1 MTRLTE
7 VVRGRLA
14 EDPRLRTMT
23 LAIALAACGSASI
36 PPASSVPASAPETPK
51 IDAFAKAALDDHKAV
66 GLSIAVARGDKLLVA
81 KGYGFADL
89 EHKTPATADTVY
101 RIGSITKQFTAVA
114 ILQLAERGRLQLTDD
129 LRRYVPEFPAKPK
142 PVTLEH
148 LLTHTS
154 GIANYTDVK
163 DWLEIGA
170 KPMPRAQLLARFV
183 DKPLEFDPGTR
194 WEYSNSNYYLLGM
207 VIEAVTKRPYADVIR
222 DQLLVP
228 AGMRA
233 SGYCSEAM
241 PHHAQ
246 GYSLKGGEPKPAL
259 PVDMAHPFAAGA
271 LCATV
276 TDMIA
281 WQRAL
286 DTGKLLRPET
296 LARMRTQATLADGK
310 PTGYGYGLFL
320 GEIEGHHRVGHGGGI
335 NGFTSMLARYP
346 DDDLTIAV
354 LANAEVDTP
363 DKLEQK
369 IARLELGLP
378 EQEVKHDQVV
388 AAAER
393 TRYVGTYK
401 IEGFGPDAVEV
412 KVFEDG
418 AALKAQVT
426 GQPVATLLYQ
436 GKRSFRLDLDPDVEL
451 VFADGEHAPGF
462 TLHQAGMTIEAK
474 RAP

>member
-1 MTRLTE
+1 MTRLTL
-7 VVRGRLA
+7 V
-14 EDPRLRTMT
+14 
-23 LAIALAACGSASI
+23 IALAACGSAST
-36 PPASSVPASAPETPK
+36 PPASSVPAPAPETPK
-51 IDAFAKAALDDHKAV
+51 IDAFARAALHDHKAV
-66 GLSIAVARGDKLLVA
+66 GLSIAVARGDQLLVA

-89 EHKTPATADTVY
+89 AHQVPATADTVY

-114 ILQLAERGRLQLTDD
+114 ILQLAERGRLQLSDD
-129 LRRYVPEFPAKPK
+129 LRRYVPEFPAKPQ
-142 PVTLEH
+142 PITLEH

-154 GIANYTDVK
+154 GIPNYTAVK
-163 DWLEIGA
+163 DWIEIG
-170 KPMPRAQLLARFV
+170 KQPMTRAQLLALFA
-183 DKPLEFDPGTR
+183 DKPLDFAPGTH
-194 WEYSNSNYYLLGM
+194 WDYSNSNYYLLGM
-207 VIEAVTKRPYADVIR
+207 VIEAVTKRRYADVIR

-233 SGYCSEAM
+233 SGYCSDAM

-246 GYSLKGGEPKPAL
+246 GYSLKGGEPTPAQPL
-259 PVDMAHPFAAGA
+259 DMAHPYAAGA

-286 DTGKLLRPET
+286 DTGVLLRPQT
-296 LARMRTQATLADGK
+296 LARMRAQAKLADGK
-310 PTGYGYGLFL
+310 PTGYGYGLFI
-320 GEIEGHHRVGHGGGI
+320 GDIAGHPRIGHGGGI

-378 EQEVKHDQVV
+378 EQDVKHDQVV

-393 TRYVGTYK
+393 ARYVGSYTV
-401 IEGFGPDAVEV
+401 EGFGPDALTI

-418 AALKAQVT
+418 DALKAQAT
-426 GQPVATLLYQ
+426 GQPVATLMYQ
-436 GKRSFRLDLDPDVEL
+436 GNRSFRLDLDPDVEL
-451 VFADGEHAPGF
+451 VFAEGEHAPGF
-462 TLHQAGMTIEAK
+462 TLHQGGMTIEAK

>member
-1 MTRLTE
+1 MKRL
-7 VVRGRLA
+7 
-14 EDPRLRTMT
+14 T
-23 LAIALAACGSASI
+23 LAIALAACGSAST
-36 PPASSVPASAPETPK
+36 PPASAVPAPAPETPK

-66 GLSIAVARGDKLLVA
+66 GLAVAVARGDKLLVA

-89 EHKTPATADTVY
+89 EHKTPVTADTVF

-114 ILQLAERGRLQLTDD
+114 ILQLAERGQLQLSDD
-129 LRRYVPEFPAKPK
+129 VRKYVPEFPAKQK
-142 PVTLEH
+142 PITLEH

-154 GIANYTDVK
+154 GIFNYTSVK
-163 DWLEIGA
+163 DWVEVGK
-170 KPMPRAQLLARFV
+170 KPMTRQQLLAMFA

-233 SGYCSEAM
+233 SGYCNDAM

-246 GYSLKGGEPKPAL
+246 GYSLKGNAPKPAQPL
-259 PVDMAHPFAAGA
+259 DLAHPFAAGS
-271 LCATV
+271 LCATAP
-276 TDMIA
+276 DMVA

-286 DTGKLLRPET
+286 DTGKLLKPDSLE
-296 LARMRTQATLADGK
+296 RMRANAKLADGK
-310 PTGYGYGLFL
+310 PTGYGYGLFI
-320 GEIEGHHRVGHGGGI
+320 GELSGHQRIGHGGGI

-346 DDDLTIAV
+346 GDDLTIVV

-363 DKLEQK
+363 DKLEQR

-378 EQEVKHDQVV
+378 EPSVKTDQVV

-393 TRYVGTYK
+393 ARYVGTYK
-401 IEGFGPDAVEV
+401 IEGFGPDAVDV

-418 AALKAQVT
+418 DALKAQVT

-436 GKRSFRLDLDPDVEL
+436 GNRTFRLDLDPDIDL
-451 VFADGEHAPGF
+451 MFAAGEHAPGF
-462 TLHQAGMTIEAK
+462 TLHQGGMTIEAK